1 MNFLRLRPLAQSAL
15 RSRPYN
21 TSVPF
26 IPPSSLDAV
35 DHSYPTASLRP
46 KPESPTFYTGRS
58 EYYDTI
64 QTLEIALKEAQMRLR
79 AAHLFPFPEAAR
91 AHLPPAF
98 VTWKNKGELGATL
111 GLSLTTARHRKATAI
126 LAQMNELRRIALA
139 GGEDGIA
146 QDLRGF
152 LSKFERPNT
161 MLQLSRGKRAVA
173 DEYGRTYALGRR
185 KESSARVWMIP
196 VKTAPAPPVAAADSQ
211 QAPQNVSEQGAPAQ
225 EHKLDLTSTSPAPS
239 PSPAPPAHLASSGES
254 LPTTAILVNNLPLA
268 TYFPNAVDR
277 QRVVRPFKLAGVFG
291 AFNVFAIVRGGGT
304 TGQAGAVAHGI
315 AKNIAA
321 HVPEMEIVL
330 RRAKVLKR
338 DPRMVERKKP
348 GLAKAR
354 KRYAWVKR

>member
-1 MNFLRLRPLAQSAL
+1 MC
-15 RSRPYN
+15 
-21 TSVPF
+21 
-26 IPPSSLDAV
+26 
-35 DHSYPTASLRP
+35 
-46 KPESPTFYTGRS
+46 
-58 EYYDTI
+58 
-64 QTLEIALKEAQMRLR
+64 LR
-79 AAHLFPFPEAAR
+79 AVHLFPFPEAAR
-91 AHLPPAF
+91 VHLPPVF
-98 VTWKNKGELGATL
+98 VAWKNKGELGAAL
-111 GLSLTTARHRKATAI
+111 GMSLTTARHRKATAI

-146 QDLRGF
+146 QGLRSF
-152 LSKFERPNT
+152 LSKYERPNAT
-161 MLQLSRGKRAVA
+161 LQLSRRKNIVE

-196 VKTAPAPPVAAADSQ
+196 VKIAPAPSAADFQ
-211 QAPQNVSEQGAPAQ
+211 EEPEKASEQELEQAPAQ
-225 EHKLDLTSTSPAPS
+225 EQKLDITSTSTSMRTSTSPLAI
-239 PSPAPPAHLASSGES
+239 HLTSSGEP
-254 LPTTAILVNNLPLA
+254 LPTTTILINNLPLA
-268 TYFPNAVDR
+268 TYFPNVIDR
-277 QRVVRPFKLAGVFG
+277 QRVVRPFKLTGVFG

-321 HVPEMEIVL
+321 RVPEMELVL